1 MSLGSA
7 FLRPQSLEQAPVQG
21 ESRAF
26 ELLFEFMENLLADP
40 ERVSIL
46 GKALAETGGEVLP
59 HFLYS
64 RQDKVL
70 KAEGGLRG
78 LFRPFSDL
86 VREFI
91 GGMTGGIAGTLPAVI
106 RAARKGLAL
115 AEAESVIH
123 LLREILR
130 IGKSD
135 LDISGAAVEGLF
147 SEWIDGAAAR
157 LQAKATGGDLS
168 ESALAEFEMGLSLRN
183 LKHLILKEL
192 DWPSLDAEALAAAIR
207 SLYKRKGISGIL
219 ARVGLMLEA
228 VQDLTTP
235 LGKILEAAME
245 VRLQAGGSVGAAAAD
260 DAPPEA
266 PVGAG
271 PEPVCWYASWMLQ
284 ATVHARVEKGQT
296 GIPPIQYITY
306 RNSTLTPYAM
316 EQVAF
321 HSAWAADTLDFLTHM
336 FSAEKGDWVSNILNG
351 SWDLADL
358 LTITAGKKRI
368 PKWAQW
374 LAPSVLTFLGGLE
387 TIRCSGKDDAVYP
400 LTEIGADYAELV
412 LYKRW
417 TWLIRELLLSTLTL
431 INHDPDPAAGT
442 VKKWEQAGSPAEI
455 TLTPDGGVSE
465 SFPVVLNHNQFH
477 GFCYA
482 FGEVGAFILPAILS
496 ETDRENYGF
505 IGKGPTWH
513 MAGCAFGGLAISWP
527 MTYLSLLLVRAVA
540 GQFPD
545 DKAAMILLPTRE
557 RYFLTRNSAIGGWE
571 IFGQTVLLVLNS
583 FIEWLL
589 QVVYLYLFTDGNT
602 SGGTFAFLKG
612 GPSGLEFPG
621 FPENAGKAPN
631 KLPWKAGDK
640 HECVQGTMG
649 IWNHYPDNGFAYA
662 YDFNHDAGTEVLS
675 LRDGVIVDL
684 VTGNPN
690 NEGAKNSVEI
700 AALRLLADGDP
711 GAMPAVNAPPG
722 TAYRDGTAIENLN
735 VIGDPFDIK
744 LTTRFPP
751 WWDVNGNFWPGLP
764 GRPTTTMPLHPSAA
778 LLPTGSAFAGTFTE
792 DTRFAFLDPDYDR
805 GLKGKAFS
813 NGTKFAGSG
822 ILIPAGVV
830 FAPDAPS
837 PPTLLT
843 PMYRAGTTFSPIQ
856 ATVNATP
863 FPAVTTGAGAPGSA
877 VAAGAK
883 FLDGVDIPALA
894 DAAGN
899 PLSDALAG
907 RTFTVPPDCGA
918 APNWL
923 PALHPATPLY
933 LPDTLFVDYTAT
945 ASAADASGDP
955 WFNAGTTFVPE
966 GTAGF
971 APTGAVV
978 PGLPA
983 PTLNITWFTPVV
995 FVFIE
1000 FQHGLQNFARISVGP
1015 VKGQPEGPLP
1025 DLFPS
1030 NSAGAVEGTFVK
1042 QGRPIMLSGDTGT
1055 SMFNHLHVQMK
1066 VDSSTLDRPRFTIPF
1081 MFADA
1086 THGIEQG
1093 VFESG
1098 DRDGVAQAMTW
1109 YVSEN
1114 DRVAP

>member
-7 FLRPQSLEQAPVQG
+7 FLRPQSLEQAPIQG

-26 ELLFEFMENLLADP
+26 ELVFEFLENLLADP
-40 ERVSIL
+40 ERALIM
-46 GKALAETGGEVLP
+46 GKALAETGGQVLP

-86 VREFI
+86 VRELI
-91 GGMTGGIAGTLPAVI
+91 GGMTGGMAGTLPAVI

-115 AEAESVIH
+115 AEAENVIH

-130 IGKSD
+130 VAESD

-147 SEWIDGAAAR
+147 SEWIDAAAAR
-157 LQAKATGGDLS
+157 LQAKVTAGDLS
-168 ESALAEFEMGLSLRN
+168 EAALAEFELGLSLRN

-192 DWPSLDAEALAAAIR
+192 DWPPLDAEVLAAAIR
-207 SLYKRKGISGIL
+207 SLYKRNGISGVL
-219 ARVGLMLEA
+219 ARTGLMLEA
-228 VQDLTTP
+228 VQDLAGP

-260 DAPPEA
+260 DAPPDNET
-266 PVGAG
+266 PPGAD
-271 PEPVCWYASWMLQ
+271 PVCWYASWMLQ
-284 ATVHARVEKGQT
+284 ATVHARVDKSHSNISP
-296 GIPPIQYITY
+296 IPFITY
-306 RNSTLTPYAM
+306 RNSDLTPYVM

-321 HSAWAADTLDFLTHM
+321 HSAWAADVLDFLAHM
-336 FSAEKGDWVSNILNG
+336 FSAEKGDLLSNFFNG
-351 SWDLADL
+351 GWDLTDL
-358 LTITAGKKRI
+358 LAITAGKKRI

-387 TIRCSGKDDAVYP
+387 TIRCSGIDDAAYP
-400 LTEIGADYAELV
+400 LTEIGTDIGEMV

-417 TWLIRELLLSTLTL
+417 TWLIREFLLSTLTL
-431 INHDPDPAAGT
+431 ANHDPDPAEGT
-442 VKKWEQAGSPAEI
+442 VKLWEKAGSPAETSVI
-455 TLTPDGGVSE
+455 RGGILKK
-465 SFPVVLNHNQFH
+465 FPAVLNHNQFH

-496 ETDRENYGF
+496 ETDRDNFGF
-505 IGKGPTWH
+505 IDKGPTWH

-527 MTYLSLLLVRAVA
+527 MSYLSLLLVRAVA

-557 RYFLTRNSAIGGWE
+557 RYFLTRNSPSGGWE
-571 IFGQTVLLVLNS
+571 IFGQFWLLLANS
-583 FIEWLL
+583 FIEWAL

-602 SGGTFAFLKG
+602 SGGTYALIKG
-612 GPSGLEFPG
+612 GPSGVEFPPY
-621 FPENAGKAPN
+621 PENAEGAPN

-640 HECVQGTMG
+640 QECVQGTMG
-649 IWNHYPDNGFAYA
+649 IWNHYPDNGFTYA

-684 VTGNPN
+684 DVTNPN

-700 AALRLLADGDP
+700 VGLRLLAEGDA
-711 GAMPAVNAPPG
+711 GAMPAVRPPAG
-722 TAYRDGTAIENLN
+722 IAYRDGTAIENLN
-735 VIGDPFDIK
+735 GIGIPFNIN

-764 GRPTTTMPLHPSAA
+764 NRMSLHPSAA
-778 LLPTGSAFAGTFTE
+778 LLPIGSAFTGDFTPAFTE
-792 DTRFAFLDPDYDR
+792 ATRFAFLHPDYDR
-805 GLKGKAFS
+805 GLKGRTFS
-813 NGTKFAGSG
+813 DGAKFAGSD

-837 PPTLLT
+837 PPTVLT

-856 ATVNATP
+856 STVNATP
-863 FPAVTTGAGAPGSA
+863 FPAVTTGIGSA
-877 VAAGAK
+877 GVPVASGAK
-883 FLDGVDIPALA
+883 YLDGVDVPALA

-907 RTFTVPPDCGA
+907 RTFTVPTDCGA
-918 APNWL
+918 TPIWL

-933 LPDTLFVDYTAT
+933 LPDTLFVDYASTAAAANTGNT
-945 ASAADASGDP
+945 A

-966 GTAGF
+966 GTTGF
-971 APTGAVV
+971 TPAAPAV

-983 PTLNITWFTPVV
+983 PTLSITWFTPVV
-995 FVFIE
+995 FVFVE
-1000 FQHGLQNFARISVGP
+1000 YQHGLQNFARISVGP
-1015 VKGQPEGPLP
+1015 VKGQPDGPLP

-1030 NSAGAVEGTFVK
+1030 NVRSQVEGTFVR
-1042 QGRPIMLSGDTGT
+1042 QGRPVMLSGDTGT

-1066 VDSSTLDRPRFTIPF
+1066 VDSSTLDRPRFTVPF
-1081 MFADA
+1081 LFADA
-1086 THGIEQG
+1086 IHGIEQG

-1098 DRDGVAQAMTW
+1098 RRDGVLKALTW
-1109 YVSEN
+1109 YESGNE
-1114 DRVAP
+1114 RVAP